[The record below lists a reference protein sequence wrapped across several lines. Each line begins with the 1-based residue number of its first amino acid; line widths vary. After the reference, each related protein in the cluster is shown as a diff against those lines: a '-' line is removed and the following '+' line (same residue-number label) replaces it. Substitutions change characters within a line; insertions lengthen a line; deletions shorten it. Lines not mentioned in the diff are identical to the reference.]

1 VSVWGQFIQNWDLL
15 STVNPNSKTYP
26 MHPWAADGGAPVYL
40 AGNGNFGITFIKQ
53 QPSAERLKMLL
64 HVADFFA
71 APFVSQER
79 LLNYY
84 GVKDVDYHFDDAGL
98 PIQTDQGRAEL
109 TVTWRYISSPPY
121 ALFDTVRSQ
130 EFAMVTHAAEEAML
144 AVAQLDPTL
153 GLQSASAF
161 QLGIPAQTTFYA
173 GVQDI
178 VLGRRP
184 FSDLD
189 GLVADW
195 RNAAGDKM
203 RGEYMDALAASK

>member
-1 VSVWGQFIQNWDLL
+1 MVCPFRRIR
-15 STVNPNSKTYP
+15 
-26 MHPWAADGGAPVYL
+26 GAP
-40 AGNGNFGITFIKQ
+40 
-53 QPSAERLKMLL
+53 
-64 HVADFFA
+64 
-71 APFVSQER
+71 
-79 LLNYY
+79 
-84 GVKDVDYHFDDAGL
+84 
-98 PIQTDQGRAEL
+98 EL
-109 TVTWRYISSPPY
+109 TATWRYISSPPY

-144 AVAQLDPTL
+144 AVAQFDPTL

-184 FSDLD
+184 IGDLD

-195 RNAAGDKM
+195 RSAAGDKI
-203 RGEYMDALAASK
+203 RGEYMDALSASK